1 MVADRGGA
9 RPAAPGRTATGRLLA
24 LGLAVV
30 AVGAAACTGDPEPD
44 RPAAA
49 ASRAQSST
57 GSPTGASPSASATPT
72 VEVPLAVAVHPTRDG
87 LRLTAREVRRLASG
101 RIRSWADL
109 GEPGRRLVV
118 GSLADARRSRA
129 AVALVPVSEV
139 GPRVG
144 VARVDGVDPVRDPR
158 SYRPTVGVPGR
169 SGLPD
174 RVTTVTVTGD
184 VMLGRRV
191 GDRLAGVGDP
201 AAALR
206 PLASRLA
213 RADLTIG
220 NLEST
225 LSQAGA
231 PRQGGDSF
239 GASPS
244 VRRGLR
250 LAGFDVLSLANNHAG
265 DYGPQ
270 ALVETVG
277 LLRAGRLKTV
287 GAGAGLARAS
297 KPAVVVRNGV
307 TFGVV
312 AFDAIGETPAAGPGR
327 PGALRVRMQ

>member
-49 ASRAQSST
+49 PAQSST

-101 RIRSWADL
+101 GIRSWADL

-129 AVALVPVSEV
+129 AVALVPVGEV

-169 SGLPD
+169 SGLPG

-184 VMLGRRV
+184 MMLGRRV
-191 GDRLAGVGDP
+191 GDRLAAVGDP

-206 PLASRLA
+206 PLAGRLA

-239 GASPS
+239 GAST
-244 VRRGLR
+244 RGPAR
-250 LAGFDVLSLANNHAG
+250 
-265 DYGPQ
+265 PP
-270 ALVETVG
+270 
-277 LLRAGRLKTV
+277 AGRLR
-287 GAGAGLARAS
+287 RA
-297 KPAVVVRNGV
+297 V
-307 TFGVV
+307 
-312 AFDAIGETPAAGPGR
+312 PGQQPHR
-327 PGALRVRMQ
+327 